1 MKLVKALSLFAVGA
15 GAFTLVSMQGCG
27 SDGNT
32 SSSSGT
38 PTGQEG
44 RTPPKPPEG
53 AGPGT
58 ADKRTF
64 AVSELYLGE
73 TDRSKNIVKD
83 AWKEYGYNLDGLIT
97 AKDSK
102 DVCTRFQG
110 ADSAKQED
118 GKEGIDNAFGRTI
131 LSFILGLVPTPS
143 KTLNDSISGGSFT
156 ILLETT
162 GLSDDPKQ
170 SATNLSA
177 RLLIGGG
184 LAKDVKP
191 DFASGNFD
199 WPYRSEPI
207 VPITGAY
214 INNGTW
220 VNGAGG
226 ATVQLS
232 LFIQGVA
239 LSLSIRR
246 AVITFQHDPA
256 TKSINNGTI
265 AGVINRE
272 ELVSGIEKVAGRISA
287 QLCSG
292 STLDTIKTTIRQ
304 ASDIMDDGSNAPGKE
319 CNAISIGIGFT
330 GKKVG
335 DPKTV
340 ATEGAPP
347 PDPCTNPPTDG
358 GTEGGQ

>member
-1 MKLVKALSLFAVGA
+1 MKLVRALSLVAVGA
-15 GAFTLVSMQGCG
+15 GAFGLVASQGCSSDSG
-27 SDGNT
+27 STT
-32 SSSSGT
+32 SSSGG
-38 PTGQEG
+38 TGQEG
-44 RTPPKPPEG
+44 RVPPKEPSG
-53 AGPGT
+53 AGAGT
-58 ADKRTF
+58 GDTKTF
-64 AVSELYLGE
+64 AVNALFLGE
-73 TDRSKNIVKD
+73 TDRSSAIVKD
-83 AWKEYGYNLDGLIT
+83 AWKDYGYNLDGLIT
-97 AKDSK
+97 TKDSK

-143 KTLNDSISGGSFT
+143 KTLNDSINGGSFT
-156 ILLETT
+156 ILLETK
-162 GLSDDPKQ
+162 GLSDDPHQ
-170 SATNLSA
+170 NATGLSA

-184 LAKDVKP
+184 LDKDVKP
-191 DFASGNFD
+191 DFNSGTFD
-199 WPYRSEPI
+199 WPYRADPI
-207 VPITGAY
+207 IPISGAY
-214 INNGTW
+214 INDGTW
-220 VNGAGG
+220 VNGSGG

-239 LSLSIRR
+239 LSLSIKR
-246 AVITFQHDPA
+246 AVITFKHDSPN
-256 TKSINNGTI
+256 SITNGTI

-304 ASDIMDDGSNAPGKE
+304 ASDIMDDGSNKPGVE

-335 DPKTV
+335 DAKTV
-340 ATEGAPP
+340 AKEGTAP
-347 PDPCTNPPTDG
+347 PDPCTTPQDAGPG
-358 GTEGGQ
+358 